1 MAFQLQQIDPLDV
14 RPNIGIGVTLPFSS
28 KFVFTT
34 SYTTAD
40 ALKSNLVNY
49 LLTDKGERFLN
60 PDFGV
65 GLRRLLFSQSTSD
78 MVEEVKAVIRT
89 GMSIWFPN
97 VIIQQIAVKE
107 LVDSNQ
113 MQVYL
118 QYKVDMTNI
127 QDQLV
132 INFEQ

>member
-1 MAFQLQQIDPLDV
+1 MAFEVQQINPLDT
-14 RPNIGIGVTLPFSS
+14 RPSIGVGVTLPFSS
-28 KFVFTT
+28 KSVFTT

-60 PDFGV
+60 PEFGAN
-65 GLRRLLFSQSTSD
+65 LRRLLFSQSTSD
-78 MVEEVKAVIRT
+78 LVEEVKAVIRSGIAT
-89 GMSIWFPN
+89 WFPN
-97 VIIQQIAVKE
+97 VVIEQIQVKE
-107 LVDSNQ
+107 LVDNNQ
-113 MQVYL
+113 FQVSIIYR
-118 QYKVDMTNI
+118 VDMTNI

>member
-1 MAFQLQQIDPLDV
+1 MAFEIQQINPLDT
-14 RPNIGIGVTLPFSS
+14 RPSIGVGVTLPFSS
-28 KFVFTT
+28 KSVFTT

-60 PDFGV
+60 PDFGAN
-65 GLRRLLFSQSTSD
+65 LRRLLFSQSTSD
-78 MVEEVKAVIRT
+78 LVEEVKAVIRSGIAT
-89 GMSIWFPN
+89 WFPN
-97 VIIQQIAVKE
+97 VVIEQIQVKE
-107 LVDSNQ
+107 LVDNNQ
-113 MQVYL
+113 FQVSIIYR
-118 QYKVDMTNI
+118 VDMTNI